1 MEWESVRDYHD
12 FVFFAIEKDKF
23 EEIMNDENVPEEFK
37 QILRDAR
44 NEYKWRNLNK
54 RRSSVAASRARVKK
68 AYRKCAIALK
78 KLIDDDIPVTPYQ
91 IHKNAGVH
99 YNTAKKFIE
108 RYKDDIKEKY
118 LDYILD
124 DLDIDISK
132 L

>member
-1 MEWESVRDYHD
+1 MEWENVRDYHD

-23 EEIMNDENVPEEFK
+23 EEIMNDENVPEQFK

-44 NEYKWRNLNK
+44 SEYKWRNLNK
-54 RRSSVAASRARVKK
+54 RKSSRAAVAAKIKK

-78 KLIDDDIPVTPYQ
+78 KLIDNDIPVTPYQ

-108 RYKDDIKEKY
+108 RYEDDIKEKY
-118 LDYILD
+118 LDYIFD
-124 DLDIDISK
+124 DLNIDISK